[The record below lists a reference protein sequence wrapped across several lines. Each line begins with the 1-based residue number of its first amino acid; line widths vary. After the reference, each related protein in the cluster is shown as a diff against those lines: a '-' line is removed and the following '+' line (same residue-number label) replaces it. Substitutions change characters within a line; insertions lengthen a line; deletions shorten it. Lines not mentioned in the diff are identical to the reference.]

1 MANDLNSCSF
11 IGRLGKDVEMR
22 YLPNGKAVASFSIAC
37 GESWKDQQGQKQERT
52 EWVNITAFDKLA
64 EIIGEYLAKGS
75 KVYIQGKMKT
85 EKYTDN
91 NGVEKY
97 STKIIAQNMQ
107 MLDSK
112 PQDGGQQQGQ
122 QAQQQRPAQQQ
133 QQQYSQQPNQQQ
145 YNSHPPLDDGWD
157 DQIPFQN
164 KSYNQ
169 LTNMRLLPQKEKP

>member
-1 MANDLNSCSF
+1 MANDLNSCTF

-22 YLPNGKAVASFSIAC
+22 FLPSGKAVASFSIAC

-122 QAQQQRPAQQQ
+122 QSAQQRPAQNQAQSRPSVQQ
-133 QQQYSQQPNQQQ
+133 QGNAAYQAPQQGNAQAPQQQ
-145 YNSHPPLDDGWD
+145 GMQMPADDGWD
-157 DQIPFQN
+157 DPQIPF
-164 KSYNQ
+164 
-169 LTNMRLLPQKEKP
+169 